1 MPITR
6 KSKEVSAILAVS
18 LILATLLF
26 FVDESRYSFDFV
38 LIPGELHLVLFFT
51 IAFSVIPLAIY
62 GFVSDKD
69 HSISFKWGLFG
80 FVPPLI
86 VLCWLVLA

>member
-1 MPITR
+1 MTITR

-18 LILATLLF
+18 LILTALLF
-26 FVDESRYSFDFV
+26 FVDESRYSFDF
-38 LIPGELHLVLFFT
+38 LSTPGLRLVLFFT
-51 IAFSVIPLAIY
+51 ITFSVIPLAIY
-62 GFVSDKD
+62 GFVSDKN
-69 HSISFKWGLFG
+69 HYISFKWALFG